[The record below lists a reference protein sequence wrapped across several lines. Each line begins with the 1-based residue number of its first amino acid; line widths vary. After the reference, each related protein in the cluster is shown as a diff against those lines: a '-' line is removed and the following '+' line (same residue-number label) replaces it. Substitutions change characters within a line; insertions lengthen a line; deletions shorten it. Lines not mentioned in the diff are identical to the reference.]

1 MAIVSSAYTLGHPQA
16 GGRRYVVETHT
27 DSAGGVHTREYGPV
41 PDGTDYQA
49 ILTARA
55 QALGIELADGEA
67 AAAFE
72 QDAAPVLVHQTGAQL
87 AARFREAYRNA
98 SDIRQARMAT
108 WLLARIAAG
117 DFTDAQVRN
126 AFGLTVTQ
134 YNNLKARMTTL
145 RDQYAAVMAARGE

>member
-1 MAIVSSAYTLGHPQA
+1 MAIVSSTCALGHPQA
-16 GGRRYVVETHT
+16 DGRRYVAESHT
-27 DSAGGVHTREYGPV
+27 DSAGGVHRREYGPV
-41 PDGTDYQA
+41 GEVDYAA
-49 ILTARA
+49 ILAARA
-55 QALGIELADGEA
+55 QALGAELAEVEA
-67 AAAFE
+67 GLAFE
-72 QDAAPVLVHQTGAQL
+72 QDAAPVLVHQTAVQL

-108 WLLARIAAG
+108 WLLARIVAG
-117 DFTDAQVRN
+117 HFTDAQVRN